1 MPTTLLTQFLSDYGI
16 TQAPWILTVE
26 VFCVVLLTFVTSF
39 IVNRALTHLSQ
50 RLRTTRTRWDDA
62 AFYAVHKPAKA
73 FVWLFGLSLAALTAN
88 QIAAFEIAGLVKS
101 VRELGLIALLTWA
114 MVRFVSSAEK
124 LVTTADPHRQ
134 SDSDVKPMD
143 PTTASAISKLVKGS
157 VLITATLMVLQ
168 NLGYSISGV
177 LAFGGVGGIA
187 IGFAAK
193 DLLANFFGGLMIY
206 LDRPFNVGD
215 WIRSPDKD
223 IEGTVEK
230 IGWRLTT
237 VRTFEKR
244 PLYIP
249 NAVFA
254 NIAVE
259 NPSRMSHRRINET
272 IGIRYD
278 DIGHMQS
285 IVQEVETMLR
295 QHPDIDN
302 EQTLM
307 VHFNQFNASSVDF
320 FIYAMTPTTN
330 WVRFHALKQDILLQ
344 VSDIIARH
352 GAEIAF
358 PTQTLHLPGAP
369 MAQPEP
375 ARA

>member
-16 TQAPWILTVE
+16 TQAPWILTIE

-39 IVNRALTHLSQ
+39 ITNRLLS
-50 RLRTTRTRWDDA
+50 RLSKRLSTTRTRWDDA
-62 AFYAVHKPAKA
+62 AFYAINKPVKA
-73 FVWLFGLSLAALTAN
+73 FIWLFGLSLAALTAN
-88 QIAAFEIAGLVKS
+88 QIAAFDIAGIVKS
-101 VRELGLIALLTWA
+101 VRELGLIALLTWVA
-114 MVRFVSSAEK
+114 VRFVTAAEN
-124 LVTTADPHRQ
+124 LLTTADPGR
-134 SDSDVKPMD
+134 DSQAKPLD
-143 PTTASAISKLVKGS
+143 QTTASAISKLVKGS
-157 VLITATLMVLQ
+157 VLVTATLMVLQ

-215 WIRSPDKD
+215 WIRSPDKN

-237 VRTFEKR
+237 VRTFDKR

-278 DIGHMQS
+278 DLEHMQA
-285 IVQEVETMLR
+285 IVQEVEALLR
-295 QHPDIDN
+295 AHPEIDN
-302 EQTLM
+302 DQTLM
-307 VHFNQFNASSVDF
+307 VNFNQFNASSVDF
-320 FIYAMTPTTN
+320 FIYALTQTTN
-330 WVRFHALKQDILLQ
+330 WVRFHAIKQDILFQ
-344 VSDIIARH
+344 VSAVIARH
-352 GAEIAF
+352 GAKIAL
-358 PTQTLHLPGAP
+358 PTQTLHLPDA
-369 MAQPEP
+369 AASLPEP
-375 ARA
+375 ASP